1 MLPIRSISI
10 IGTGNTAFQIGRNLN
25 RSGLFI
31 AEVWGRNHQEAL
43 LLADELQA
51 KVTNPKDF
59 TGDLI
64 FLCVSDDAI
73 ETTSS
78 MLASKIPVIH
88 CSGSKPLSALN
99 NAESRGVFYPLQSM
113 SKTREI
119 NFSDVPILIE
129 ADTKELLESLKSL
142 GIMISNRVYEVN
154 SENRYHYHVSAVMVN
169 NFINHLMH
177 LSREELRKNELD
189 LSLLKPLIL
198 ETIEK
203 AFALDPYLAQTGP
216 ARRGDKNVIEEHSTK
231 LSGHSKEIYDA
242 FSRSI
247 LSTYHDQL

>member
-31 AEVWGRNHQEAL
+31 AEVWGRDPQEAL
-43 LLADELQA
+43 LLADELQS
-51 KVTNPKDF
+51 KVTNPEDF

-73 ETTSS
+73 ETSS
-78 MLASKIPVIH
+78 LKLSDKFPVIH
-88 CSGSKPLSALN
+88 CSGSKPMLALKN
-99 NAESRGVFYPLQSM
+99 VGSKGVFYPLQTL

-119 NFSDVPILIE
+119 DFSEVPILIE
-129 ADTKELLESLKSL
+129 ANTKELLELLKCL
-142 GIMISNRVYEVN
+142 GLMISNKVFEVN
-154 SENRYHYHVSAVMVN
+154 SENRYHYHVSAVMTN
-169 NFINHLMH
+169 NFINHLIY
-177 LSREELRKNELD
+177 LSREELRNYELD
-189 LSLLKPLIL
+189 LSLLKPLIR

-203 AFALDPYLAQTGP
+203 AFALEPYLAQTGP

-231 LSGHSKEIYDA
+231 LSGHTKEIYDA